1 MSFRQSITGVIL
13 AGGRGTRMGGQD
25 KGLVLLSGKPL
36 YQHILARLQPQV
48 GEVLINANR
57 NQARYSESL
66 LTVISDLNNHFS
78 GPLAGM
84 QSALHHATTDWL
96 LFVPCDVPAFP
107 LNLVEKMFNEKE
119 KHLACYACDA
129 EREHPTFALLHR
141 SLKTQLDD
149 YLARGDRKLM
159 LFMHEVNAK
168 SVIFS
173 PESGSFANL
182 NTLEDSRNWELQQKE
197 S

>member
-1 MSFRQSITGVIL
+1 MSFRQLITGVIL
-13 AGGRGTRMGGQD
+13 AGGRGSRMGGQD

-57 NQARYSESL
+57 NQPRYSESQ

-84 QSALHHATTDWL
+84 QAALHHAKTDWL

-107 LNLVEKMFNEKE
+107 LNLAEKMFNEKE
-119 KHLACYACDA
+119 KHLACYALMNPLMILVKIIKLRWIHILSYDQMV
-129 EREHPTFALLHR
+129 
-141 SLKTQLDD
+141 S
-149 YLARGDRKLM
+149 RKI
-159 LFMHEVNAK
+159 NNQTTRCAN
-168 SVIFS
+168 SIF
-173 PESGSFANL
+173 
-182 NTLEDSRNWELQQKE
+182 
-197 S
+197 

>member
-48 GEVLINANR
+48 DEVLINANR
-57 NQARYSESL
+57 NQSRYSESQ
-66 LTVISDLNNHFS
+66 LTVISDLNHDFS

-84 QSALHHATTDWL
+84 QAALHYAKTEWL
-96 LFVPCDVPAFP
+96 LFVPCDVPDFP
-107 LNLVEKMFNEKE
+107 LNLAEKMFSEKGT
-119 KHLACYACDA
+119 HFACYAQDN
-129 EREHPTFALLHR
+129 EREHPTFALLHN
-141 SLKTQLDD
+141 SLKTRLDD

-159 LFMHEVNAK
+159 LFMQEIQAK
-168 SVIFS
+168 GIIFP

-182 NTLEDSRNWELQQKE
+182 NTLEDSRHWELQQKE